1 MVPPLEA
8 WNVTF
13 DTVTNVTFCIDTLNT
28 HMVVNSEDVLQ
39 ITSACTILEPR
50 ITAEINGAP
59 AETWNE
65 ACKFVA

>member
-1 MVPPLEA
+1 
-8 WNVTF
+8 
-13 DTVTNVTFCIDTLNT
+13 
-28 HMVVNSEDVLQ
+28 MVVNSEDVLQ
-39 ITSACTILEPR
+39 ITGAYTILELR